1 MQAPPIEGP
10 KATSPYKPPGPP
22 VLVFEDWAGIDT
34 QVPRAGVANEK
45 MAWCDGFMPIAKRNL
60 RTMYGVGTALYTATG
75 GLTVKLF
82 GFYNLGSTAYCA
94 VFLSD
99 GSILQIRVS
108 DGASTTIADPGTILN
123 PSIVNVG
130 MTQSGQ
136 LYLIIVANQVNG
148 YWIWNGTLFFK
159 AGGVGPLVTLTNT
172 GSGYRTVP
180 TITASGGSG
189 SGATFVA
196 SIANGIVTNV
206 VVTNPG
212 TGYLPGQTITLN
224 FSGGNASGSGGVLT
238 ANLTNTGSGSGATFT
253 IATAEPFP
261 NNWGVTGVTVTNGG
275 TGYSEFTTLTF
286 TAINNLGQV
295 MNTISPA
302 VLQPVISGGVITGVT
317 IVNGGAYSPPFPQ
330 PPFVTSINNST
341 LVASDSGAF
350 IVSSVTVNNGGS
362 NYSASAIATASGGG
376 TPIAQATF
384 QLVLSGGVITGV
396 TVASG
401 GLYGSNVPPAVT
413 VTDAAVNAQATAEL
427 MPFGVQGTAVETYA
441 GHVWV
446 VNGAVLLASVPGD
459 PTNFAT
465 TAGGFSGVSN
475 NSNLKVGYTQLI
487 STNGFLY
494 LIGDS
499 ATDYVSGVT
508 VANGIISFSWL
519 NADPDTGS
527 PYPASVLTFGN
538 AIVLGNSVGVH
549 FLAGST
555 FTKISDAL
563 DGSGLPKGLWNSVAN
578 FGGNQ
583 LSSAK
588 ANIFNKKIWMIL
600 ATVIDPISLV
610 QTNKIFLW
618 GGQRWWSSQQDVA
631 LTFIAAQEINSVYTA
646 YGTDG
651 THIYPLFNTPSTG
664 FTKTVQSGLWDAPGG
679 YVNQRASNRLFGL
692 AYFFDMT
699 NASYAVT
706 IDNETGSTPPYTI
719 AAGGVGYAVMPPQA
733 VGQTGV
739 LEGMTVTTTAKDMSL
754 LSAALDTAI
763 VQYRG

>member
-1 MQAPPIEGP
+1 MQAPQIEGP
-10 KATSPYKPPGPP
+10 KPSSPYKPPGPP

-34 QVPRAGVANEK
+34 QVPRAGVPNDK

-82 GFYNLGSTAYCA
+82 AFYNLQAVAYCA

-99 GSILQIRVS
+99 GSIVQIQVS
-108 DGASTTIADPGTILN
+108 NGAATTIAPAGTILT
-123 PSIVNVG
+123 PSITNVG
-130 MTQSGQ
+130 VTQYGQ
-136 LYLIIVANQVNG
+136 LYLIIVANQTNG
-148 YWIWNGTLFFK
+148 YWIWNGTFLSQ
-159 AGGVGPLVTLTNT
+159 AGGIGPLVTLTNT
-172 GSGYRTVP
+172 GSGYKTVP
-180 TITASGGSG
+180 TVTASGGSG
-189 SGATFVA
+189 SGATFLA

-206 VVTNPG
+206 IVTNPG
-212 TGYLPGQTITLN
+212 TGYLPGQTVTLN
-224 FSGGNASGSGGVLT
+224 FSGGNSGGSGGVLT
-238 ANLTNTGSGSGATFT
+238 ANLSGTGGGSGASFS
-253 IATAEPFP
+253 
-261 NNWGVTGVTVTNGG
+261 VTLGPAPPPYNSSPVFFSFGSVTVISGG
-275 TGYSEFTTLTF
+275 SGYSQFTTLTPGVTTGHITI
-286 TAINNLGQV
+286 TA
-295 MNTISPA
+295 P
-302 VLQPVISGGVITGVT
+302 VLQPVITGGVITGVT
-317 IVNGGAYSPPFPQ
+317 VVNPGNIESTIYPSPSNATVTASDGGAF
-330 PPFVTSINNST
+330 T
-341 LVASDSGAF
+341 
-350 IVSSVTVNNGGS
+350 VSSVTVNNGGS
-362 NYSASAIATASGGG
+362 GYSASATATAAGGG
-376 TPIAQATF
+376 SPISQATF
-384 QLVLSGGVITGV
+384 QLVLNGSGVITSV

-401 GLYGSNVPPAVT
+401 GLYGSNTPPT
-413 VTDAAVNAQATAEL
+413 ITIEDPAVNATAVAEL

-446 VNGAVLLASVPGD
+446 VNGPVLMASVPGD

-508 VANGIISFSWL
+508 V
-519 NADPDTGS
+519 
-527 PYPASVLTFGN
+527 GN

-600 ATVIDPISLV
+600 ATVIDPISLTQV
-610 QTNKIFLW
+610 NKIFLW
-618 GGQRWWSSQQDVA
+618 GGQRWWSSQQDVT

-651 THIYPLFNTPSTG
+651 THIYPLFQTPSTG

-692 AYFFDMT
+692 AYFFDAT
-699 NASYAVT
+699 NDSYTVT

-719 AAGGVGYAVMPPQA
+719 TAGGVGYAVMPPQA